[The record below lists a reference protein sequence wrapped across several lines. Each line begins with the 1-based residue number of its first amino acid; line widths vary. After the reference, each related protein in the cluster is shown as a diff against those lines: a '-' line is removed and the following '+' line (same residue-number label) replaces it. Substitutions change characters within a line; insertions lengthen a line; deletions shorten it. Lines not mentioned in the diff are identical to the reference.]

1 MFLSPSYKTI
11 ELLPIV
17 ESLFDLGQK
26 GFRQWA
32 KRLSTLVDNKKEYKM
47 SFNIYNICILCT
59 PIIALDKR
67 REGNIV
73 NRDRDK
79 TRVKANF

>member
-1 MFLSPSYKTI
+1 MFLSPNYKTI

-32 KRLSTLVDNKKEYKM
+32 KRLSTLVDNKKEYL
-47 SFNIYNICILCT
+47 YICILCT
-59 PIIALDKR
+59 PIIALFC
-67 REGNIV
+67 
-73 NRDRDK
+73 
-79 TRVKANF
+79 T

>member
-32 KRLSTLVDNKKEYKM
+32 KGFRPWSIIKKEYKM

-59 PIIALDKR
+59 PIIALFC
-67 REGNIV
+67 
-73 NRDRDK
+73 
-79 TRVKANF
+79 T

>member
-1 MFLSPSYKTI
+1 MLLSPSYKTI

-26 GFRQWA
+26 GFRQGA

-47 SFNIYNICILCT
+47 SFKYLYICILCT
-59 PIIALDKR
+59 PIIALFC
-67 REGNIV
+67 
-73 NRDRDK
+73 
-79 TRVKANF
+79 T

>member
-1 MFLSPSYKTI
+1 MLLSPSYKAI

-26 GFRQWA
+26 GFRPMGP

-47 SFNIYNICILCT
+47 SFNIYIYAYY
-59 PIIALDKR
+59 ALP
-67 REGNIV
+67 
-73 NRDRDK
+73 
-79 TRVKANF
+79 

>member
-1 MFLSPSYKTI
+1 MLLSPSYKTI

-32 KRLSTLVDNKKEYKM
+32 KRLSTMGKKAFDNGQKGFRPWSIIKK
-47 SFNIYNICILCT
+47 NI
-59 PIIALDKR
+59 R
-67 REGNIV
+67 
-73 NRDRDK
+73 
-79 TRVKANF
+79 

>member
-1 MFLSPSYKTI
+1 MLLSPSYKTI

-26 GFRQWA
+26 GFRKWA

-47 SFNIYNICILCT
+47 SFKYLYICILCT
-59 PIIALDKR
+59 PIIALFC
-67 REGNIV
+67 
-73 NRDRDK
+73 
-79 TRVKANF
+79 T

>member
-1 MFLSPSYKTI
+1 MLLSPSYKTI

-47 SFNIYNICILCT
+47 SFNIYNI
-59 PIIALDKR
+59 
-67 REGNIV
+67 
-73 NRDRDK
+73 
-79 TRVKANF
+79 

>member
-1 MFLSPSYKTI
+1 MLLSPSYKTI

-17 ESLFDLGQK
+17 ESLL
-26 GFRQWA
+26 RPWA

-59 PIIALDKR
+59 PIIALFC
-67 REGNIV
+67 
-73 NRDRDK
+73 
-79 TRVKANF
+79 T

>member
-1 MFLSPSYKTI
+1 MLLSPSYKTI

-17 ESLFDLGQK
+17 ENLFDLEQK

-47 SFNIYNICILCT
+47 SFKYLYICILCT
-59 PIIALDKR
+59 PIIALFC
-67 REGNIV
+67 
-73 NRDRDK
+73 
-79 TRVKANF
+79 T

>member
-1 MFLSPSYKTI
+1 MLLSPSYKAI

-32 KRLSTLVDNKKEYKM
+32 KKLSTLVDNKKEYKM
-47 SFNIYNICILCT
+47 SFKYLYICILCT
-59 PIIALDKR
+59 PIIALFC
-67 REGNIV
+67 
-73 NRDRDK
+73 
-79 TRVKANF
+79 T